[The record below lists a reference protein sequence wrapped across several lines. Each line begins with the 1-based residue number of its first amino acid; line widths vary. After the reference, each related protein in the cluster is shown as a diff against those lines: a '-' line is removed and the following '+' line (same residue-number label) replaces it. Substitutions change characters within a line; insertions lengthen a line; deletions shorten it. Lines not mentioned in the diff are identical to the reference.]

1 MPVSTPDPFTLL
13 EFENPYDVEGRLSI
27 ADLLP
32 KSRSRCGIYMFAL
45 ANGLFYIGQSGDAAK
60 RFAQHRKKYD
70 NITRFAFRH
79 VERQDLDEVEQTL
92 IHQAQANDVPLT
104 NKEFVADVRG
114 VTDFDL
120 LASPEER
127 TAWLNNPRMF
137 DADQVRVNSELQ
149 RMRFAREYELFS
161 AHELAPETI
170 ALLQT
175 YVWECVPAFRRTE
188 MSFWSLTCMPG
199 TNRNVSPRL
208 ACVNIHL
215 METFVVGFHKKN
227 PQTTWSF
234 VNVAKSILLERYKT
248 QSAFETKYPNV
259 IFKDAWYRSAAGD
272 GATLHAESSGMHQ
285 LLRDPAVLNAARH
298 LNLRLMKKGATVL
311 FARYHCFL
319 LADQIVNASP
329 PPTPEPTLWSTMKR
343 RAGGLLRGNE

>member
-45 ANGLFYIGQSGDAAK
+45 ANGLFYIGQSRDAAK
-60 RFAQHRKKYD
+60 RYAQHRKKYD

-79 VERQDLDEVEQTL
+79 VERQDLDEIEQTL
-92 IHQAQANDVPLT
+92 IHQAQASGVPLT

-120 LASPEER
+120 LVSPEER
-127 TAWLNNPRMF
+127 AAWLKNPRMF
-137 DADQVRVNSELQ
+137 DADQVRVNSESQ
-149 RMRFAREYELFS
+149 RMRFAREYEQFS
-161 AHELAPETI
+161 AHELAPEAI

-175 YVWECVPAFRRTE
+175 YVWESVPAFRRTE
-188 MSFWSLTCMPG
+188 MSFWSLTCMPS
-199 TNRNVSPRL
+199 TNRNAWPRL

-215 METFVVGFHKKN
+215 METFVIGFHKKN
-227 PQTTWSF
+227 PQTMWSF
-234 VNVAKSILLERYKT
+234 VNVSKSVLLDRYKT

-259 IFKDAWYRSAAGD
+259 IFRDAWYRSVAND

-298 LNLRLMKKGATVL
+298 LNLRLMKKGATTL
-311 FARYHCFL
+311 FSRYHCFL
-319 LADQIVNASP
+319 LADQVVESGRP
-329 PPTPEPTLWSTMKR
+329 SEKEPTLWSAMKK
-343 RAGGLLRGNE
+343 RAEGLLGRES